1 MNIATAAQRLK
12 CNPNL
17 IINEMRKKYPG
28 KQWKLETEL
37 PQEFVD
43 EMEKHKN
50 EYLDSVEG
58 GTRETPLEEIS
69 EDVAEKR
76 DTLAT
81 STAAVEAVQY
91 GILEALTLQEVEL
104 SHFFGI
110 ATALKGIQSFESSHT
125 QTWELYF
132 QQKAS
137 VHSSEIQKLESS
149 ILKNALDLQSEMGK
163 RAKSLAEKALDS
175 QMKVEQQKK
184 NFQVLVNAAIGL
196 STN

>member
-1 MNIATAAQRLK
+1 
-12 CNPNL
+12 
-17 IINEMRKKYPG
+17 MRKKFPG
-28 KQWKLETEL
+28 KQWKPETEL

-69 EDVAEKR
+69 EELAEKR
-76 DTLAT
+76 DALAT
-81 STAAVEAVQY
+81 SREAVEAVQY

-137 VHSSEIQKLESS
+137 VHNSEIQKLESS

-175 QMKVEQQKK
+175 QMKVEKQKK
-184 NFQVLVNAAIGL
+184 SFQVLVNAAIGS